1 MPITTYT
8 YPITDFPTNSALSL
22 LFQKEIE
29 GASLGQSLRSPPLVT
44 KTADVVQCKI
54 TFNDAL
60 SAPDKSAL
68 DGLVAVHDP
77 ANDVAPIEIDVQHN
91 WQYIDH
97 KKSTWGVIG
106 SFLFAGTDA
115 LGAPVSIRVIAGV
128 TTADEVGVRL
138 YDLTNNNVIA
148 EARNQTGSYP
158 SIINLGTISNL
169 PTGAAVFELQVIRDA
184 GNSSKKVRATG
195 VSIAF

>member
-8 YPITDFPTNSALSL
+8 YPITDFPTPAALSL
-22 LFQKEIE
+22 LLQKEIE
-29 GASLGQSLRSPPLVT
+29 DAGLGQPLRNPPLVT
-44 KTADVVQCKI
+44 QTGGAVQCKV

-60 SAPDKSAL
+60 SGGDKTTL
-68 DGLVAVHDP
+68 DGLIAVHDP

-97 KKSTWGVIG
+97 KKSTWGVVG

-115 LGAPVSIRVIAGV
+115 LGIPASIRVIAGV
-128 TTADEVGVRL
+128 TTADEVGVRI

-148 EARNQTGSYP
+148 EVRNQTGSYP